1 MITVQVTCL
10 RIPALKVEINVK
22 LNVMKSYY
30 VLLIH
35 GELKLVM
42 IIVSHSIQDLILTL
56 MVIISNQRTYP
67 TKIMDVGRTIR
78 HTSKQKVLQDHVL
91 GPTVFRLMQE
101 VMQIKFPIWGD
112 KLLFLLKKHAHRI
125 ALI

>member
-10 RIPALKVEINVK
+10 RIPALKVEINAK
-22 LNVMKSYY
+22 LNVMKSYF

-42 IIVSHSIQDLILTL
+42 IIVSHSIQDLTPTL

-101 VMQIKFPIWGD
+101 VMQIKFPVWD
-112 KLLFLLKKHAHRI
+112 NFLFKLKKDAHRI